1 MSDMTKQK
9 LIVERTYRARPE
21 ELWAL
26 WTTKEGFESW
36 WGPQGFRVEVQ
47 AIEPQVGGALKYDMI
62 ADTPEMKKAMKEMGQ
77 PPSHKTHGT
86 FTEVKPHA
94 RLAITHVIDFIPG
107 VKHYDATM
115 LVEFI
120 PVGDRVRMVVHLAGM
135 HNAEF
140 DKMQLEGF
148 TSQIGKLDQRFERS

>member
-1 MSDMTKQK
+1 MSDQAKQK

-26 WTTKEGFESW
+26 WTTKDGFESW

-47 AIEPQVGGALKYDMI
+47 TIEPRVGGKLRYDMI
-62 ADTPEMKKAMKEMGQ
+62 ADTPEMKAAMKEMGR
-77 PPSHKTHGT
+77 PPSHKTNGT
-86 FTEVKPHA
+86 FTEVKPYS

-120 PVGDRVRMVVHLAGM
+120 PQGDRVRMVVHLAGM
-135 HNAEF
+135 HSAEF

-148 TSQIGKLDQRFERS
+148 TSQIGKLDQRFEQ

>member
-77 PPSHKTHGT
+77 PPSHKTRGT
-86 FTEVKPHA
+86 FTEVKPYS
-94 RLAITHVIDFIPG
+94 RLAITHVIDFLPG

-115 LVEFI
+115 LVEFVPI
-120 PVGDRVRMVVHLAGM
+120 GDRVRMVVHLAGM
-135 HNAEF
+135 HDEQF
-140 DKMQLEGF
+140 TKMQLEGF
-148 TSQIGKLDQRFERS
+148 TSQIGKLDQRFEQ